1 MGKFVGHYNEL
12 NEEIQTLHKHSE
24 SVAVLCSDF
33 LKNVNLSNLGYLCGI
48 LHDFGKSQEKFR
60 KYIMHE
66 SEYKRG
72 EIDHSTSGGIYI
84 NERSLFKS
92 ENKLTSEMISLAIFS
107 HHSYLLDMINSKGD
121 FKYNERLEKNKD
133 IIRYD
138 ECKNNFINEI
148 CSTED
153 IDDLMIK
160 ASLELSDLMKS
171 IKNRYV
177 NKSRAEALFEIGLT
191 SRLLYSSLIDADRY
205 DTSCFFRKS
214 KVNVIENYDDI
225 WDSLINRL
233 EKHLR
238 VLNSD
243 SEINIVRNK
252 VSDKCKEFSSNPLGI
267 YQLYAPTGYG
277 KTLSSLRFALYHAK
291 NHKNIKRIIY
301 VIPFLSIVTQ
311 NAKSVR
317 EILEENDE
325 SIILE
330 HYSNLIVENEEEHKL
345 LTERW
350 DRPIIFTTYVQLL
363 NTLFDGKSQSA
374 RRMHQLTDS
383 ILIFD
388 EIQSL
393 PVSTTNMFNTAM
405 NFISQEGHSTVL
417 LCSATQPILN
427 KTSRAIQLSN
437 PNQIIEESFYDRV
450 NIERVKVIDMTIEKE
465 FDESDIATF
474 VLEKMITMNSCLI
487 VMNKKDDALKVYKQ
501 IVNNANDSYQIY
513 YLSTNLCSK
522 HREDTIKEIFNNLKI
537 KKVICV
543 STNIISAGVD
553 LSFEFAVRS
562 CVGLD
567 NILQVAGRCNR
578 NGEMEMGYVYIIRYK
593 NEDLDN
599 LKELK
604 LMQEIAI
611 TVLNNIRNN
620 SQLYENGNILSKKA
634 INEYYY
640 LYYRRQDKLGNLNFA
655 IEGKRN
661 DLYDL
666 LSTNSKGVTSYKEK
680 NGGTYPDCRLR
691 QAFCEAG
698 YEFKVMDTHT
708 TSVIVPYG
716 YGIEIINQL
725 LSIGLDYE
733 KLDKLLKAA
742 QPYSVELFDWQLLNN
757 TNENIKEL
765 GVRILDEKNYDKR
778 FGFNLAGESEAF
790 EV

>member
-1 MGKFVGHYNEL
+1 MEHFVGHYNKE
-12 NEEIQTLHKHSE
+12 NGEVQTLNNHCK
-24 SVAVLCSDF
+24 SVATLCSTF
-33 LKNVNLSNLGYLCGI
+33 LSDINLNNLGYLCGL
-48 LHDFGKSQEKFR
+48 LHDLGKAQEKFK
-60 KYIMHE
+60 KYILNE
-66 SEYKRG
+66 TKFSRG
-72 EIDHSTSGGIYI
+72 DIDHSTSGGIFI
-84 NERSLFKS
+84 DEIGSVTRD
-92 ENKLTSEMISLAIFS
+92 NKLVIEIISLVIFS
-107 HHSYLLDMINSKGD
+107 HHSYLNDMVGSNGE
-121 FKYNERLEKNKD
+121 YTYRRRLNKD
-133 IIRYD
+133 RMSLNYK
-138 ECKNNFINEI
+138 ECEENFIIDGHSVNEI
-148 CSTED
+148 KSL
-153 IDDLMIK
+153 IDK
-160 ASLELSDLMKS
+160 ATYEMNNLLERISKRYSL
-171 IKNRYV
+171 RT
-177 NKSRAEALFEIGLT
+177 RAEPLFEVGLVT
-191 SRLLYSSLIDADRY
+191 RLLYSSLIDADRY
-205 DTSCFFRKS
+205 DTACFFKQ
-214 KVNVIENYDDI
+214 KEIVIEENHTDI
-225 WDSLINRL
+225 WNMLILRL
-233 EKHLR
+233 EKYLTS
-238 VLNSD
+238 LKTD
-243 SEINIVRNK
+243 SEINKLRTDI
-252 VSDKCKEFSSNPLGI
+252 SDKCKKFASKPQGI
-267 YQLYAPTGYG
+267 YRFYAPTGYG
-277 KTLSSLRFALYHAK
+277 KTLASLRFALYHAK
-291 NHKNIKRIIY
+291 HHKNIKRIIY
-301 VIPFLSIVTQ
+301 VIPYLSIITQ

-317 EILEENDE
+317 EILEEDDE

-405 NFISQEGHSTVL
+405 NFVSQEGHSTVL

-450 NIERVKVIDMTIEKE
+450 NIERVKVIDMTFEKE
-465 FDESDIATF
+465 LDESDIATF

-513 YLSTNLCSK
+513 YLSTNLCPK
-522 HREDTIKEIFNNLKI
+522 HREDIIKEIFDNLKI

-562 CVGLD
+562 CIGLD

-578 NGEMEMGYVYIIRYK
+578 NGEMRMGYVYIISYK
-593 NEDLDN
+593 NENLNN
-599 LKELK
+599 LKDLK
-604 LMQEIAI
+604 LTQEIAI

-620 SQLYENGNILSKKA
+620 PRLYENGNILSKKA
-634 INEYYY
+634 IDEYYY

-655 IEGKRN
+655 LEGKRN

-666 LSTNSKGVTSYKEK
+666 LSTNSKGVTAYKEK
-680 NGGTYPDCRLR
+680 NDGTYPDCRLR

-716 YGIEIINQL
+716 YGSEIIKQL

-733 KLDKLLKAA
+733 KLGKLLKAA
-742 QPYSVELFDWQLLNN
+742 QPYSVELYDCKNFNN
-757 TNENIKEL
+757 TYKNINEL
-765 GVRILDEKNYDKR
+765 GVRILYEKNYDKR
-778 FGFNLAGESEAF
+778 FGFNLAGESEAL